1 MKKFAIFACVMV
13 IGAGA
18 AIAASVNIPFYA
30 ENGGTDAFVGVQN
43 VGASNQ
49 TVTVTYFHA
58 ASTGG
63 EVGGTFVLTPG
74 ESISFQPWKT
84 TANEIQPAGLSNA
97 SSNDAGFGAGSILI
111 ETSGS
116 TSEVVGRYVQLT
128 SATAFAHNVSI
139 S

>member
-30 ENGGTDAFVGVQN
+30 EFGAVDAFVGVQN
-43 VGASNQ
+43 VGSTNQ
-49 TVTVTYFHA
+49 TVTVTYFFA

-63 EVGGTFVLTPG
+63 EVGGTFILTPG
-74 ESISFQPWKT
+74 ESVSFQPFKAT
-84 TANEIQPAGLSNA
+84 GNEVQPAGLANA
-97 SSNDAGFGAGSILI
+97 SAAAGSILI
-111 ETSGS
+111 ETTGS

-128 SATAFAHNVSI
+128 ATTAFAHNVSI

>member
-30 ENGGTDAFVGVQN
+30 EFGATDAFVGVQN
-43 VGASNQ
+43 VGATNQ
-49 TVTVTYFHA
+49 TVTVTYFYA

-63 EVGGTFVLTPG
+63 QVGGTFILTPG
-74 ESISFQPWKT
+74 ESVSFQPFKDT
-84 TANEIQPAGLSNA
+84 GGNEIQPAGVAEANFA
-97 SSNDAGFGAGSILI
+97 AGSILI

-116 TSEVVGRYVQLT
+116 TTEVVGRYVQLT
-128 SATAFAHNVSI
+128 ATTAFAHNVSI